1 MLAIKFLNDTT
12 GDLKK
17 ANYKY
22 EVVVTQTRKDGK
34 LDVIKIAE
42 GEVKGHFRDD
52 GWEGLVK
59 KLSDQLQKEESNKPK
74 NISADLDSLSFHTE
88 RVNDDQVQS
97 VVSFKLEY

>member
-42 GEVKGHFRDD
+42 GEVKGHFRED

-59 KLSDQLQKEESNKPK
+59 KLSDQLQKEKDLELLKMFVQLQGESDN
-74 NISADLDSLSFHTE
+74 
-88 RVNDDQVQS
+88 V
-97 VVSFKLEY
+97 